1 FMKTLSPVG
10 TLISL
15 AWIMALRFIRKIMG
29 EKNLLLR
36 RLLFPK
42 YGVYNN
48 PTRYLMLMRSS
59 FLTKPIAYGLPLLR
73 PTTAPLHCRININWK
88 DTAGNGLYGM
98 NRHTKILPI
107 YLLENIP

>member
-1 FMKTLSPVG
+1 MKTLSPVG
-10 TLISL
+10 THISL

-42 YGVYNN
+42 YGIYNN
-48 PTRYLMLMRSS
+48 PTRYLMLKSPA
-59 FLTKPIAYGLPLLR
+59 FLAKPIDNGFTFLLPTK
-73 PTTAPLHCRININWK
+73 TTLHCRININWK
-88 DTAGNGLYGM
+88 DTARNGLYGM